1 MITLAHYAAKSHGR
15 SVPNWGNWVARQQLG
30 QKRAMSVL
38 MSPALSDHSA
48 LALISGQIGSKK
60 EMRMSTERWIL
71 GPDDGTV
78 LFEKL
83 MRVLKQ
89 FDFIVD
95 PKWDIADLARFPMCS
110 TVGTILVEAE
120 TAEGLVVSGD
130 PTVISKL
137 RDRWGA

>member
-1 MITLAHYAAKSHGR
+1 LGR
-15 SVPNWGNWVARQQLG
+15 SAAARPKAG
-30 QKRAMSVL
+30 DVSADVTCIKRSFGAC
-38 MSPALSDHSA
+38 
-48 LALISGQIGSKK
+48 INIGSNWQQK

-137 RDRWGA
+137 RDRWGAI